1 MFYKAEHLSMND
13 NDKKSNSAIRM
24 ISSSSDLAA
33 YLSCLRNK
41 GIKKIAID
49 LEGDQGQINYR
60 YSISIIQCFDGEEAV
75 IIDVLK
81 TGSCESLKEFLT
93 CDDIVK
99 VMFSS
104 ENDIY
109 MTQNVLGCTIQPLRD
124 IAVAQKLLG
133 MKINITEYIGVNKEE
148 KHSFQRAN
156 WLKRPISSDLINYAV
171 NDVLSLLRIESDLES
186 ALSEKKLLAKYEQL
200 NTGISSKNFR
210 VNQFLVYRDKFPG
223 YRKLSSEKK
232 ELSRVLWIFRE
243 MLGEHYNCPVSYLL
257 TKKSMADIVSR
268 GGDILIELCD
278 ELNMNRRKK
287 IDPELVIKLFD
298 RAKSYSEKLKK

>member
-1 MFYKAEHLSMND
+1 M
-13 NDKKSNSAIRM
+13 KSNDETANYHVKM
-24 ISSSSDLAA
+24 INSSGDLAA
-33 YLSCLRNK
+33 YLSDLRNK

-60 YSISIIQCFDGEEAV
+60 YSISIIQCFDGREPV

-81 TGSCESLKEFLT
+81 TGNCESLKEFLV

-109 MTQNVLGCTIQPLRD
+109 MTQNVIGCTINPLRD

-133 MKINITEYIGVNKEE
+133 MKINITDYIGVNKEE

-156 WLKRPISSDLINYAV
+156 WLKRPINNDLLKYAV
-171 NDVLSLLRIESDLES
+171 NDVLSLLEIESSLES
-186 ALSEKKLLAKYEQL
+186 ELKEKSLLAKYEQI
-200 NTGISSKNFR
+200 NAGISSKNFR
-210 VNQFLVYRDKFPG
+210 VNQFLVYKDKFPG

-232 ELSRVLWIFRE
+232 ELSRELWIFRE
-243 MLGEHYNCPVSYLL
+243 MLGQHYNCPVSYLL
-257 TKKSMADIVSR
+257 TKKSMAEIVSR
-268 GGDILIELCD
+268 GGDMLVQLIE
-278 ELNMNRRKK
+278 ELNISRRKK
-287 IDPELVIKLFD
+287 IDPDLIVKLFD
-298 RAKSYSEKLKK
+298 KAKAYSEKLKK

>member
-1 MFYKAEHLSMND
+1 M
-13 NDKKSNSAIRM
+13 KSNDETANYHVKM
-24 ISSSSDLAA
+24 INSSGDLAA
-33 YLSCLRNK
+33 YLSDLRNK

-60 YSISIIQCFDGEEAV
+60 YSISIIQCFDGREPV

-81 TGSCESLKEFLT
+81 TGNCESLKEFLV

-109 MTQNVLGCTIQPLRD
+109 MTQNVIGCTINPLRD

-133 MKINITEYIGVNKEE
+133 MKINITDYIGVNKEE

-156 WLKRPISSDLINYAV
+156 WLKRPINNDLLKYAV
-171 NDVLSLLRIESDLES
+171 NDVLSLLEIESSLES
-186 ALSEKKLLAKYEQL
+186 ELKEKSLLAKYEQI
-200 NTGISSKNFR
+200 NAGISSKNFR
-210 VNQFLVYRDKFPG
+210 VNQFLVYKDKFPG

-232 ELSRVLWIFRE
+232 ELSRELWIFRE
-243 MLGEHYNCPVSYLL
+243 MLGQHYNCPVSYLL
-257 TKKSMADIVSR
+257 TKKSMAEIVSR
-268 GGDILIELCD
+268 GGDILVRLIE
-278 ELNMNRRKK
+278 ELNMSRRKK
-287 IDPELVIKLFD
+287 IDPDLVVKLFD
-298 RAKSYSEKLKK
+298 KAKAYSEKLKK

>member
-1 MFYKAEHLSMND
+1 
-13 NDKKSNSAIRM
+13 M
-24 ISSSSDLAA
+24 ISSSSDLAD
-33 YLSCLRNK
+33 YLSSLRNK
-41 GIKKIAID
+41 GINKIAID

-60 YSISIIQCFDGEEAV
+60 YSISIIQCFDGVEPV

-81 TGSCESLKEFLT
+81 IGSSDSLKEFLT

-109 MTQNVLGCTIQPLRD
+109 MTQNVLGCTIKPLRD

-156 WLKRPISSDLINYAV
+156 WLKRPISSDLIQYAV
-171 NDVLSLLRIESDLES
+171 NDVLSLIQIESDLES
-186 ALSEKKLLAKYEQL
+186 ALKEKKLLTKYEQL
-200 NTGISSKNFR
+200 NAGTSSKNFR
-210 VNQFLVYRDKFPG
+210 VNQFLVYKDKFPG
-223 YRKLSSEKK
+223 YRKLSTEKK

-257 TKKSMADIVSR
+257 TKKSMADIVSQ
-268 GGDILIELCD
+268 GGDILVHLCE

-287 IDPELVIKLFD
+287 IDPELVIRLFD
-298 RAKSYSEKLKK
+298 KAKVHSEKLKK

>member
-1 MFYKAEHLSMND
+1 MND

-33 YLSCLRNK
+33 YLASLRNK

-156 WLKRPISSDLINYAV
+156 WLKRPISSELINYAV

-200 NTGISSKNFR
+200 NTGISSKNFK

-243 MLGEHYNCPVSYLL
+243 ILGEHYNCPVSYLL

>member
-1 MFYKAEHLSMND
+1 MN
-13 NDKKSNSAIRM
+13 NNEKISNSAIRM
-24 ISSSSDLAA
+24 ITGSADLAA
-33 YLSCLRNK
+33 YLSGLRGK
-41 GIKKIAID
+41 GINKIAVD

-60 YSISIIQCFDGEEAV
+60 YSISIIQCFDGNEPV

-99 VMFSS
+99 IMFSS

-133 MKINITEYIGVNKEE
+133 MKINIAEYIGVNKEE

-156 WLKRPISSDLINYAV
+156 WLKRPINNDLLNYAV
-171 NDVLSLLRIESDLES
+171 NDVLSLIQIESDLES
-186 ALSEKKLLAKYEQL
+186 ALKEKKLLTKYEQL
-200 NTGISSKNFR
+200 NAGISSKNFR
-210 VNQFLVYRDKFPG
+210 TNQFLVYKDKFPG
-223 YRKLSSEKK
+223 YRKLSPEKK
-232 ELSRVLWIFRE
+232 ELSRLLWIFRE

-257 TKKSMADIVSR
+257 TKKSMADIVAQ
-268 GGDILIELCD
+268 GGDILVHLTD
-278 ELNMNRRKK
+278 ELNTNRRKK
-287 IDPELVIKLFD
+287 IDTDLVIKLFD
-298 RAKSYSEKLKK
+298 RAKAYSEKLKK

>member
-1 MFYKAEHLSMND
+1 M
-13 NDKKSNSAIRM
+13 KSNDETANYHVKM
-24 ISSSSDLAA
+24 INSSGDLAA
-33 YLSCLRNK
+33 YLSDLRNK

-60 YSISIIQCFDGEEAV
+60 YSISIIQCFDGREPV

-81 TGSCESLKEFLT
+81 TGNCESLKEFLV

-109 MTQNVLGCTIQPLRD
+109 MTQNVIGCTINPLRD

-133 MKINITEYIGVNKEE
+133 MKINITDYIGVNKEE

-156 WLKRPISSDLINYAV
+156 WLKRPINNDLLKYAV
-171 NDVLSLLRIESDLES
+171 NDVLSLLEIESSLES
-186 ALSEKKLLAKYEQL
+186 ELKEKSLLAKYEQI
-200 NTGISSKNFR
+200 NAGISSKNFR
-210 VNQFLVYRDKFPG
+210 VNQFLVYKDKFPG

-232 ELSRVLWIFRE
+232 ELSRELWIFRE
-243 MLGEHYNCPVSYLL
+243 MLGQHYNCPVSYLL
-257 TKKSMADIVSR
+257 TKKSMAEIVSR
-268 GGDILIELCD
+268 GGDMLVQLIE
-278 ELNMNRRKK
+278 ELNMSRRKK
-287 IDPELVIKLFD
+287 IDPDLIVKLFD
-298 RAKSYSEKLKK
+298 KAKAYSEKLKK

>member
-1 MFYKAEHLSMND
+1 M
-13 NDKKSNSAIRM
+13 KSNDETANYHVKM
-24 ISSSSDLAA
+24 INSSGDLAA
-33 YLSCLRNK
+33 YLSDLRNK

-60 YSISIIQCFDGEEAV
+60 YSISIIQCFDGREPV

-81 TGSCESLKEFLT
+81 TGNCESLKEFLV

-109 MTQNVLGCTIQPLRD
+109 MTQNILGCTIKPLRD

-133 MKINITEYIGVNKEE
+133 MRINITEYIGVDKEK

-156 WLKRPISSDLINYAV
+156 WLKRPISNDLLEYAV
-171 NDVLSLLRIESDLES
+171 NDVLYLIKIESDLEA
-186 ALSEKKLLAKYEQL
+186 ALKEKNFLAKYEQL
-200 NTGISSKNFR
+200 NSGISTKNFR
-210 VNQFLVYRDKFPG
+210 VNQFLVYKDKFPG
-223 YRKLSSEKK
+223 YRRLSSEKK
-232 ELSRVLWIFRE
+232 ELSRILWIFRE
-243 MLGEHYNCPVSYLL
+243 MIGEHYNCPVSYLL
-257 TKKSMADIVSR
+257 TKKAMADIVMDD
-268 GGDILIELCD
+268 GDILVHLCD

-287 IDPELVIKLFD
+287 IEPDLVMKFFD
-298 RAKSYSEKLKK
+298 KAKAYSEKLKK

>member
-1 MFYKAEHLSMND
+1 M
-13 NDKKSNSAIRM
+13 KSNDETANYHVKM
-24 ISSSSDLAA
+24 INSSGDLAA
-33 YLSCLRNK
+33 YLSDLRNK

-60 YSISIIQCFDGEEAV
+60 YSISIIQCFDGREPV

-81 TGSCESLKEFLT
+81 TGNCESLKEFLV

-109 MTQNVLGCTIQPLRD
+109 MTQNVIGCTINPLRD

-133 MKINITEYIGVNKEE
+133 MKINITDYIGVNKEE

-156 WLKRPISSDLINYAV
+156 WLKRPINNDLLKYAV
-171 NDVLSLLRIESDLES
+171 NDVLSLLEIESSLES
-186 ALSEKKLLAKYEQL
+186 ELKEKSLLAKYEQI
-200 NTGISSKNFR
+200 NAGISSKNFR
-210 VNQFLVYRDKFPG
+210 VNQFLVYKDKFPG

-232 ELSRVLWIFRE
+232 ELSRELWIFRE
-243 MLGEHYNCPVSYLL
+243 MLGQHYNCPVSYLL
-257 TKKSMADIVSR
+257 TKKSMAEIVSR
-268 GGDILIELCD
+268 GGDMLVQLIE
-278 ELNMNRRKK
+278 ELNMSRRKK
-287 IDPELVIKLFD
+287 IDPDLVVKLFD
-298 RAKSYSEKLKK
+298 KAKAYSEKLKK

>member
-1 MFYKAEHLSMND
+1 M
-13 NDKKSNSAIRM
+13 KSNDETANYPVRM
-24 ISSSSDLAA
+24 INNSGELAA
-33 YLSCLRNK
+33 YLSDLRNK

-60 YSISIIQCFDGEEAV
+60 YSISIIQCFDGREPV

-81 TGSCESLKEFLT
+81 TGNCEPLKEFLA

-109 MTQNVLGCTIQPLRD
+109 MTQNVIGCTINPLRD

-133 MKINITEYIGVNKEE
+133 MKINITDYIGVNKEE

-156 WLKRPISSDLINYAV
+156 WLKRPINNDLLKYAV
-171 NDVLSLLRIESDLES
+171 NDVLSLLEIENSLES
-186 ALSEKKLLAKYEQL
+186 ELKEKSLLAKYEQI
-200 NTGISSKNFR
+200 NAGISSKNFR
-210 VNQFLVYRDKFPG
+210 VNQFLVYKDKFPG

-232 ELSRVLWIFRE
+232 ELSRELWIFRE
-243 MLGEHYNCPVSYLL
+243 MLGQHYNCPVSYLL
-257 TKKSMADIVSR
+257 TKKSMAEIVSR
-268 GGDILIELCD
+268 GGDILVRLIE
-278 ELNMNRRKK
+278 ELNMSRRKK
-287 IDPELVIKLFD
+287 IDPDLVVKLFD
-298 RAKSYSEKLKK
+298 KAKAYSEKLKK

>member
-1 MFYKAEHLSMND
+1 MIEK
-13 NDKKSNSAIRM
+13 DKISNSAIRM
-24 ISSSSDLAA
+24 INSSSDLAA
-33 YLSCLRNK
+33 YLSSLRSK
-41 GIKKIAID
+41 DIKKIAID

-60 YSISIIQCFDGEEAV
+60 YSISIIQCFDGEVPV

-81 TGSCESLKEFLT
+81 TGNCESLKEFLT
-93 CDDIVK
+93 CSDIVK

-133 MKINITEYIGVNKEE
+133 MKINITDYIGVDKKE

-156 WLKRPISSDLINYAV
+156 WLKRPISSDLLNYAV
-171 NDVLSLLRIESDLES
+171 NDVLSLIQIERDLES

-200 NTGISSKNFR
+200 NSGISSKNFR
-210 VNQFLVYRDKFPG
+210 VNQYLVYRDKFPG

-257 TKKSMADIVSR
+257 TKKAMADIVSH
-268 GGDILIELCD
+268 GGDILLNLTD
-278 ELNMNRRKK
+278 ELNTNRRKK
-287 IDPELVIKLFD
+287 IDPVLVIKLFD
-298 RAKSYSEKLKK
+298 RAKAYSEKLKK

>member
-1 MFYKAEHLSMND
+1 MITG
-13 NDKKSNSAIRM
+13 SA
-24 ISSSSDLAA
+24 DLAA
-33 YLSCLRNK
+33 YLSGLRGK
-41 GIKKIAID
+41 GINKIAVD

-60 YSISIIQCFDGEEAV
+60 YSISIIQCFDGNEPV

-99 VMFSS
+99 IMFSS

-133 MKINITEYIGVNKEE
+133 MKINIAEYIGVNKEE

-156 WLKRPISSDLINYAV
+156 WLKRPINNDLLNYAV
-171 NDVLSLLRIESDLES
+171 NDVLSLIQIESDLES
-186 ALSEKKLLAKYEQL
+186 ALKEKKLLTKYEQL
-200 NTGISSKNFR
+200 NAGISSKNFR
-210 VNQFLVYRDKFPG
+210 TNQFLVYKDKFPG
-223 YRKLSSEKK
+223 YRKLSPEKK
-232 ELSRVLWIFRE
+232 ELSRLLWIFRE

-257 TKKSMADIVSR
+257 TKKSMADIVAQ
-268 GGDILIELCD
+268 GGDILVHLTD
-278 ELNMNRRKK
+278 ELNTNRRKK
-287 IDPELVIKLFD
+287 IDTDLVIKLFD
-298 RAKSYSEKLKK
+298 RAKAYSEKLKK

>member
-1 MFYKAEHLSMND
+1 MI
-13 NDKKSNSAIRM
+13 NS
-24 ISSSSDLAA
+24 SGDLAA
-33 YLSCLRNK
+33 YLSGLRGK
-41 GIKKIAID
+41 GINKIAID

-60 YSISIIQCFDGEEAV
+60 YSISIIQCFDGVEPV

-81 TGSCESLKEFLT
+81 IGSSDSLKEFLT

-156 WLKRPISSDLINYAV
+156 WLKRPISSDLIQYAV
-171 NDVLSLLRIESDLES
+171 NDVLSLLQIEGDLDS
-186 ALSEKKLLAKYEQL
+186 ALKEKKLLTKYEQL
-200 NTGISSKNFR
+200 NAATSSKNFR
-210 VNQFLVYRDKFPG
+210 TNQFLVYKDKFPG
-223 YRKLSSEKK
+223 YRKLSPEKK
-232 ELSRVLWIFRE
+232 DLSRVLWIFRE

-257 TKKSMADIVSR
+257 TKKSMADIVAH
-268 GGDILIELCD
+268 GGDILVHLTD

-287 IDPELVIKLFD
+287 IDTDLVIKLFD
-298 RAKSYSEKLKK
+298 RAKAYSEKLKK

>member
-1 MFYKAEHLSMND
+1 M
-13 NDKKSNSAIRM
+13 KSNDETANYHVKM
-24 ISSSSDLAA
+24 INSSGELAA
-33 YLSCLRNK
+33 YLSDLRNK

-60 YSISIIQCFDGEEAV
+60 YSISIIQCFDGREPV

-81 TGSCESLKEFLT
+81 TGNCESLKEFLV

-109 MTQNVLGCTIQPLRD
+109 MTQNVIGCTINPLRD

-133 MKINITEYIGVNKEE
+133 MKINITDYIGVNKEE

-156 WLKRPISSDLINYAV
+156 WLKRPINNDLLKYAV
-171 NDVLSLLRIESDLES
+171 NDVLSLLEIESSLES
-186 ALSEKKLLAKYEQL
+186 ELKEKSLLAKYEQI
-200 NTGISSKNFR
+200 NAGISSKNFR
-210 VNQFLVYRDKFPG
+210 VNQFLVYKDKFPG

-232 ELSRVLWIFRE
+232 ELSRELWIFRE
-243 MLGEHYNCPVSYLL
+243 MLGQHYNCPVSYLL
-257 TKKSMADIVSR
+257 TKKSMAEIVSR
-268 GGDILIELCD
+268 GGDMLVQLIE
-278 ELNMNRRKK
+278 ELNMSRRKK
-287 IDPELVIKLFD
+287 IDPDLIVKLFD
-298 RAKSYSEKLKK
+298 KAKAYSEKLKK

>member
-1 MFYKAEHLSMND
+1 MNN
-13 NDKKSNSAIRM
+13 NDIINNSSIR
-24 ISSSSDLAA
+24 IIRSDDDLAE
-33 YLSCLRNK
+33 YLFELRSN

-60 YSISIIQCFDGEEAV
+60 YSISIIQCFDGTVPV

-81 TGSCESLKEFLT
+81 TGNCSSLKEFLT

-109 MTQNVLGCTIQPLRD
+109 MTQNILGCTIKPLRD

-133 MKINITEYIGVNKEE
+133 MRINITEYIGVDKEK

-156 WLKRPISSDLINYAV
+156 WLKRPISNDLLEYAV
-171 NDVLSLLRIESDLES
+171 NDVLSLIKIESDLE
-186 ALSEKKLLAKYEQL
+186 AVLKEKSLLAKYEQL
-200 NTGISSKNFR
+200 NSGISTKNFR
-210 VNQFLVYRDKFPG
+210 VNQFLVYKDKFPG
-223 YRKLSSEKK
+223 YRRLSSEKK
-232 ELSRVLWIFRE
+232 ELSRILWIFRE
-243 MLGEHYNCPVSYLL
+243 MIGEHYNCPVSYLL
-257 TKKSMADIVSR
+257 TKKAMADIVMDD
-268 GGDILIELCD
+268 GDILVHLCD

-287 IDPELVIKLFD
+287 IEPDLVMKFFD
-298 RAKSYSEKLKK
+298 KAKAYSEKLKK

>member
-1 MFYKAEHLSMND
+1 
-13 NDKKSNSAIRM
+13 M
-24 ISSSSDLAA
+24 ISSSSDLAI
-33 YLSCLRNK
+33 YLSSLRNK
-41 GIKKIAID
+41 GINKIAID

-60 YSISIIQCFDGEEAV
+60 YSISIIQCFDGVEPV

-81 TGSCESLKEFLT
+81 IGSSDSLKEFLT

-109 MTQNVLGCTIQPLRD
+109 MTQNVLGCTIKPLRD

-156 WLKRPISSDLINYAV
+156 WLKRPISSDLIQYAV
-171 NDVLSLLRIESDLES
+171 NDVLSLIQIESDLES
-186 ALSEKKLLAKYEQL
+186 ALKEKKLLAKYEQL
-200 NTGISSKNFR
+200 NSGTSSKNFR
-210 VNQFLVYRDKFPG
+210 VNQFLVYKDKFPG
-223 YRKLSSEKK
+223 YRKLSTEKK

-257 TKKSMADIVSR
+257 TKKSMADIVAR
-268 GGDILIELCD
+268 GGDVLVHVID

-287 IDPELVIKLFD
+287 IDPELVIRLFD
-298 RAKSYSEKLKK
+298 KAKVYSEKLKK